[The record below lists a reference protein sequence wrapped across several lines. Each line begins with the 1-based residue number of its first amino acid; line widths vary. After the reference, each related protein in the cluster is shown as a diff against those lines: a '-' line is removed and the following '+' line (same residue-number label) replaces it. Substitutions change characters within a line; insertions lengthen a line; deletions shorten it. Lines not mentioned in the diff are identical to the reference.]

1 MNENLSLNLIA
12 ALEIKRENELKFK
25 EMSNLIFPPLAR
37 ETGWTL
43 TSLWINPED
52 NSLCL
57 KVQNQWQTN
66 SESTAVVESELNK
79 AMEKLIQTLP
89 NYQQNLEMLDTLIDQ
104 ESIYYATS
112 YTS

>member
-1 MNENLSLNLIA
+1 MNENLALNLIA
-12 ALEIKRENELKFK
+12 ALEIKREDEQKFK
-25 EMSNLIFPPLAR
+25 EVSNLIFPPLAR

-43 TSLWINPED
+43 TSLWVTPEE
-52 NSLCL
+52 NSSSL

-66 SESTAVVESELNK
+66 AESTAVVESELNR

-112 YTS
+112 YTI